1 MADHAGIDR
10 CLVHLARRTAASR
23 KSPKPALIP
32 NTPLPRQQNPAG
44 NINEPQPTQPIHS
57 RTNLPRLLA
66 CQQGKHQANT
76 TIRTGGLYTAGGPRA
91 WFLAVGLAYFLKRVA
106 MLVPLVL
113 AISFIAF
120 CLVRVAPGGP
130 FDKERA
136 PASPD
141 IERNLKAKYHLD
153 EPLWQQYLRFVGI
166 GFEKRDGKW
175 RTFDGGLVRGD
186 FGPSLKYRN
195 HSVNDI
201 IAQGLPVSLSLGM
214 LSFCF
219 ALGIGIPLGVW
230 TALRRGRWQDHIGGF
245 FSILAVCI
253 PAFVLGPVLIVLLG
267 IRWPVFPVGLWGGPW
282 HVILPAVT
290 LGTYFAGKVARLAR
304 EGMSQTLQS
313 DFITT
318 ARAKGVSERSIILRH
333 ALREGLLPVVTYS
346 GPLLADLLVG
356 SFVVENLF
364 QIPGIGVFLVNS
376 SDNRDYTM
384 VVGLVILYSVML
396 LTLNL
401 VVDVIYGL
409 LDKRVRYA

>member
-1 MADHAGIDR
+1 MA
-10 CLVHLARRTAASR
+10 HLSRLAQRLKWPVLYRIAS
-23 KSPKPALIP
+23 
-32 NTPLPRQQNPAG
+32 
-44 NINEPQPTQPIHS
+44 
-57 RTNLPRLLA
+57 A
-66 CQQGKHQANT
+66 C
-76 TIRTGGLYTAGGPRA
+76 A
-91 WFLAVGLAYFLKRVA
+91 WFCPVSLAYFLRRVA

-113 AISFIAF
+113 VISFLAF

-130 FDKERA
+130 FDKERT

-166 GFEKRDGKW
+166 GFEKHGDKW
-175 RTFDGGLVRGD
+175 QGFEGGLVRGD

-201 IAQGLPVSLSLGM
+201 IAQGLPVSLSLGL

-230 TALRRGRWQDHIGGF
+230 TAIRRGCWQDHVGSF

-267 IRWPVFPVGLWGGPW
+267 IQWPVFPVGLWGGSW
-282 HVILPAVT
+282 HVILPAIT
-290 LGTYFAGKVARLAR
+290 LGTYFAGKVSRLAR
-304 EGMSQTLQS
+304 EGMSQSLQS

-318 ARAKGVSERSIILRH
+318 ARAKGLSEKSVVLRH

-376 SDNRDYTM
+376 SINRDYTM

-401 VVDVIYGL
+401 VVDAVYGL
-409 LDKRVRYA
+409 LDKRVKYG

>member
-1 MADHAGIDR
+1 MSLYAR
-10 CLVHLARRTAASR
+10 LAKRFKR
-23 KSPKPALIP
+23 PALYSV
-32 NTPLPRQQNPAG
+32 AG
-44 NINEPQPTQPIHS
+44 
-57 RTNLPRLLA
+57 A
-66 CQQGKHQANT
+66 
-76 TIRTGGLYTAGGPRA
+76 RA
-91 WFLAVGLAYFLKRVA
+91 WFCAVSLAYFLRRLA
-106 MLVPLVL
+106 TLVPLVL
-113 AISFIAF
+113 VISFLAF

-136 PASPD
+136 PATPD

-153 EPLWQQYLRFVGI
+153 EPLWKQYLRFIGI
-166 GFEKRDGKW
+166 GFEKRNDEW
-175 RTFDGGLVRGD
+175 RAFKGGLVRGD

-201 IAQGLPVSLSLGM
+201 IAQGLPVSLSLGI

-219 ALGIGIPLGVW
+219 ALGFGIPLGVW
-230 TALRRGRWQDHIGGF
+230 TAVRRGRWQDHVGSF

-267 IRWPVFPVGLWGGPW
+267 IKLPVFPVGLWGGPW
-282 HVILPAVT
+282 HVILPAIA
-290 LGTYFAGKVARLAR
+290 LGTYFAGKVSRLTR
-304 EGMSQTLQS
+304 EGMSQALHS

-364 QIPGIGVFLVNS
+364 QIPGIGVFLVS
-376 SDNRDYTM
+376 SSINRDYTM

-396 LTLNL
+396 LALNL
-401 VVDVIYGL
+401 VVDVVYGL
-409 LDKRVRYA
+409 LDKRVKYG

>member
-1 MADHAGIDR
+1 MS
-10 CLVHLARRTAASR
+10 ASVL
-23 KSPKPALIP
+23 KNSD
-32 NTPLPRQQNPAG
+32 G
-44 NINEPQPTQPIHS
+44 EW
-57 RTNLPRLLA
+57 
-66 CQQGKHQANT
+66 
-76 TIRTGGLYTAGGPRA
+76 RA
-91 WFLAVGLAYFLKRVA
+91 
-106 MLVPLVL
+106 
-113 AISFIAF
+113 
-120 CLVRVAPGGP
+120 
-130 FDKERA
+130 
-136 PASPD
+136 
-141 IERNLKAKYHLD
+141 
-153 EPLWQQYLRFVGI
+153 
-166 GFEKRDGKW
+166 FE
-175 RTFDGGLVRGD
+175 GGLVRGD

-201 IAQGLPVSLSLGM
+201 IAQGLPVSLSLGL

-230 TALRRGRWQDHIGGF
+230 TAIRRGRWQDHVGSF

-290 LGTYFAGKVARLAR
+290 LGTYFAGKVSRLAR
-304 EGMSQTLQS
+304 EGMSQALQS

-318 ARAKGVSERSIILRH
+318 ARAKGVSETAIVLRH

-376 SDNRDYTM
+376 SINRDYTM

-396 LTLNL
+396 LTLNSGGRCRL
-401 VVDVIYGL
+401 RLAGQAGEIWL
-409 LDKRVRYA
+409 RQRINPAKRLAKRRKPASRRTAAPGCGSATTVRRWWRRCFCLACSCWRWLGR

>member
-1 MADHAGIDR
+1 
-10 CLVHLARRTAASR
+10 
-23 KSPKPALIP
+23 
-32 NTPLPRQQNPAG
+32 
-44 NINEPQPTQPIHS
+44 
-57 RTNLPRLLA
+57 
-66 CQQGKHQANT
+66 
-76 TIRTGGLYTAGGPRA
+76 
-91 WFLAVGLAYFLKRVA
+91 

-113 AISFIAF
+113 VISFLAF

-166 GFEKRDGKW
+166 GFEKRDGEW
-175 RTFDGGLVRGD
+175 RAFEGGLVRGD

-201 IAQGLPVSLSLGM
+201 IAQGLPVSLSLGL

-230 TALRRGRWQDHIGGF
+230 TAIRRGRWQDHVGSF

-290 LGTYFAGKVARLAR
+290 LGDRVAACAARRTAAG
-304 EGMSQTLQS
+304 G
-313 DFITT
+313 
-318 ARAKGVSERSIILRH
+318 
-333 ALREGLLPVVTYS
+333 
-346 GPLLADLLVG
+346 
-356 SFVVENLF
+356 
-364 QIPGIGVFLVNS
+364 
-376 SDNRDYTM
+376 
-384 VVGLVILYSVML
+384 
-396 LTLNL
+396 
-401 VVDVIYGL
+401 DV
-409 LDKRVRYA
+409 

>member
-1 MADHAGIDR
+1 M
-10 CLVHLARRTAASR
+10 
-23 KSPKPALIP
+23 
-32 NTPLPRQQNPAG
+32 
-44 NINEPQPTQPIHS
+44 TQ
-57 RTNLPRLLA
+57 LPRLAKCLKWPLLYRLA
-66 CQQGKHQANT
+66 GAC
-76 TIRTGGLYTAGGPRA
+76 A
-91 WFLAVGLAYFLKRVA
+91 WFCAVSLAYFLRRVA

-113 AISFIAF
+113 VISFLAF

-153 EPLWQQYLRFVGI
+153 EPLWQQYLRFVGV
-166 GFEKRDGKW
+166 GFEKQDGEW
-175 RTFDGGLVRGD
+175 RAFEGGLVRGD

-201 IAQGLPVSLSLGM
+201 IAQGLPVSLSLGL

-230 TALRRGRWQDHIGGF
+230 TAIRRGAGRITSEVSFPFLRCAFRRLFWAGADSVAGDSVAGFPGGT
-245 FSILAVCI
+245 L
-253 PAFVLGPVLIVLLG
+253 
-267 IRWPVFPVGLWGGPW
+267 GGPW
-282 HVILPAVT
+282 HVILPAIT
-290 LGTYFAGKVARLAR
+290 LGTYFAGKVSRLTR
-304 EGMSQTLQS
+304 EGMSEALQS

-318 ARAKGVSERSIILRH
+318 ARAKGVSETAIVLRH

-376 SDNRDYTM
+376 SINRDYTM

-401 VVDVIYGL
+401 AVDAVYGL
-409 LDKRVRYA
+409 LDKRVEYG

>member
-1 MADHAGIDR
+1 MT
-10 CLVHLARRTAASR
+10 HLSRLAQRLKWPVLYRIAS
-23 KSPKPALIP
+23 
-32 NTPLPRQQNPAG
+32 
-44 NINEPQPTQPIHS
+44 
-57 RTNLPRLLA
+57 A
-66 CQQGKHQANT
+66 C
-76 TIRTGGLYTAGGPRA
+76 A
-91 WFLAVGLAYFLKRVA
+91 WFCPVSLAYFLRRVA

-113 AISFIAF
+113 VISFLAF

-130 FDKERA
+130 FDKERT

-166 GFEKRDGKW
+166 GFEKHGDKW
-175 RTFDGGLVRGD
+175 QAFEGGLVRGD

-201 IAQGLPVSLSLGM
+201 IAQGLPVSLSLGL

-230 TALRRGRWQDHIGGF
+230 TAIRRGCLQDHIGSF

-267 IRWPVFPVGLWGGPW
+267 IQWPVFPVGLWGGPW
-282 HVILPAVT
+282 HVILPAIT
-290 LGTYFAGKVARLAR
+290 LGTYFAGKVSRLAR
-304 EGMSQTLQS
+304 EGMSQSLQS

-318 ARAKGVSERSIILRH
+318 ARAKGLSEKSVVLRH

-376 SDNRDYTM
+376 SINRDYTM

-401 VVDVIYGL
+401 VVDAVYGL
-409 LDKRVRYA
+409 LDKRVKYG